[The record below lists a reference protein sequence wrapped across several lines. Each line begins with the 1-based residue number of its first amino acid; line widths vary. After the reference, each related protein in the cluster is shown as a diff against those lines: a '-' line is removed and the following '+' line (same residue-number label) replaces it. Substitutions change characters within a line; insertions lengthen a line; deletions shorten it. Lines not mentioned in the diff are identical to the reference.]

1 MILKFQQGGAS
12 LPPLTSYEPVTVTG
26 GGTSAG
32 TTTASTK
39 STDSSDLT
47 DKDILKMLEKLDGL
61 PNDMQLIESELQ
73 NFYIDQQY
81 GINTSSIESRY
92 LSVLRQMKEA
102 NFHKAQYNEAFNI
115 VKSNGGINE
124 IAIDERGNLICVN
137 NKGDFK
143 IMPIEDLKKSEGYT
157 PLTNSE
163 LLQLRAHSP
172 EIAFNNNLLSIVSNG
187 IGINTVTN
195 IINNVISKLG
205 SSQTTEE
212 GYVNTDSKRI
222 LKGLQDFKQACQE
235 ANGDFNPTI
244 DNLYKYKIVDRSK
257 AQQMKE
263 AFNYI
268 YQTLP
273 ENAKTLL
280 KYKSGGVEGGLE
292 MLLGQL
298 IGSQNTQSTEFTL
311 SIDTPNAKTS
321 KGESSK
327 TANGFDMDPVSML
340 QAGYGQ
346 KETITIQTAA
356 GGNRGIQV
364 NTVRMPI
371 VTKEGGSIGT
381 SATLNDVSESAF
393 AGYLNFENA
402 SMGGAM
408 ISTNGFNN
416 IAVNGTALYTA
427 YLPVDMEEYNA
438 TGNIKPDIDMLGK
451 YKEVQ
456 NKIAEQ
462 GITDKEE
469 INNLYQQANLPIM
482 YDENGD
488 VLQNYIKFG
497 MINATALSTAFKEDA
512 DYADWLFETRDEN
525 EINNVLNIINKGRNK
540 EDRIQFDAPSW
551 WDDNS
556 FIFNSSDHMYT
567 GTVFIPVNT
576 DHFTATAAT
585 GKYPTTLEA
594 ETIEAKQQGQVRAQ
608 FAQNNYVNPGQL

>member
-26 GGTSAG
+26 GASAG

-47 DKDILKMLEKLDGL
+47 DNDILKMLEKLDGL

-92 LSVLRQMKEA
+92 LSVLRQIKEA
-102 NFHKAQYNEAFNI
+102 NFHKAQYNEAFNV

-163 LLQLRAHSP
+163 LLQLRAHNP

-195 IINNVISKLG
+195 IINNIISKLG

-263 AFNYI
+263 AFSYI
-268 YQTLP
+268 YKTLP

-280 KYKSGGVEGGLE
+280 KYKAGGVEGGLE
-292 MLLGQL
+292 MLIGQL
-298 IGSQNTQSTEFTL
+298 ISSQNTDSTEFTL

-438 TGNIKPDIDMLGK
+438 TGNIKPDIDMLDK

>member
-39 STDSSDLT
+39 SADSSDLT

-73 NFYIDQQY
+73 NFYINQQY

-92 LSVLRQMKEA
+92 LSILRQMKEA
-102 NFHKAQYNEAFNI
+102 NFHKAQYNEAFNV

-143 IMPIEDLKKSEGYT
+143 IMSIEDLKKSEGYT

-163 LLQLRAHSP
+163 LLQFRAHNP

-212 GYVNTDSKRI
+212 GYINTDSKRI

-235 ANGDFNPTI
+235 THGDFNPTI
-244 DNLYKYKIVDRSK
+244 DNLYKYKIIDKSM

-263 AFNYI
+263 AFSYI
-268 YQTLP
+268 YKTLP

-280 KYKSGGVEGGLE
+280 KYKAGGVEGGLE
-292 MLLGQL
+292 MLIGQL
-298 IGSQNTQSTEFTL
+298 ITSQSSDSTEFTL
-311 SIDTPNAKTS
+311 SIDIPNAKTS

-594 ETIEAKQQGQVRAQ
+594 ETIEAKQQGHARAQ